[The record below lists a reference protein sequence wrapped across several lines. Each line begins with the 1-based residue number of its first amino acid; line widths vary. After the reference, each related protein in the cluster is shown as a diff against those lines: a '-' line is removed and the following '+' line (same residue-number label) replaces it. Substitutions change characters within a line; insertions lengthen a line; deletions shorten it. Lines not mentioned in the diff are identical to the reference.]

1 MAQFHLDQAK
11 LRAARRLREGRARP
25 IDQLVRL
32 LHLADEFG
40 VAPRCPP
47 PGVRQAGPGGC
58 SRAGG
63 GYRAAAGG
71 DDDLR
76 WGRVHALVG
85 SELCPGGCLL
95 AAAVRGTSTGR

>member
-40 VAPRCPP
+40 VAPDAPHLVFDKLGLADARELEDAIEQLQVGTMTC
-47 PGVRQAGPGGC
+47 AGAEC
-58 SRAGG
+58 MR
-63 GYRAAAGG
+63 
-71 DDDLR
+71 
-76 WGRVHALVG
+76 
-85 SELCPGGCLL
+85 
-95 AAAVRGTSTGR
+95 